1 MDRSKSISN
10 NKNHYENLDE
20 IKDCLFEN
28 FIKFSNREKN
38 NSTSPKYGDIYTC
51 DLGINAGSELDNV
64 RPCIVITSDKYNE
77 KSTVITVI
85 PISKKNKLFFH
96 QVEINKLTVDE
107 IESDIEGIAKLE
119 QIRTISKGRLGRKI
133 GRMSSEG
140 MELINKAIEFHFSLN
155 KKFI

>member
-1 MDRSKSISN
+1 MSCNKEIVN
-10 NKNHYENLDE
+10 NKNYYKNSDE
-20 IKDCLFEN
+20 IKNYLFDN
-28 FIKFSNREKN
+28 FVKFSTREKN
-38 NSTSPKYGDIYTC
+38 NSNTSPKYGEIYTC
-51 DLGINAGSELDNV
+51 DLGLNAGSELDNV

-96 QVEINKLTVDE
+96 QVEINDTTVEE
-107 IESDIEGIAKLE
+107 IESGIEGIAKLE

-133 GRMSSEG
+133 GKMSPEG

-155 KKFI
+155 K

>member
-1 MDRSKSISN
+1 MSN
-10 NKNHYENLDE
+10 NKRISSNKSYYENPDE
-20 IKDCLFEN
+20 IKNCLFDN

-38 NSTSPKYGDIYTC
+38 NNITNPKYGEIYTC
-51 DLGINAGSELDNV
+51 DLGLNAGSELDNV

-96 QVEINKLTVDE
+96 QVEINNITVEE

-119 QIRTISKGRLGRKI
+119 QIRTVSKGRLGRKI
-133 GRMSSEG
+133 GKMSSEG

-155 KKFI
+155 K

>member
-1 MDRSKSISN
+1 MSNNKRISN
-10 NKNHYENLDE
+10 NKSYYENPDE
-20 IKDCLFEN
+20 IKNCLFDN

-38 NSTSPKYGDIYTC
+38 NSTTSPKYGEIYTC
-51 DLGINAGSELDNV
+51 DLGLNAGSELDNV

-96 QVEINKLTVDE
+96 QVEINNTTVEE

-133 GRMSSEG
+133 GKMSSEG

-155 KKFI
+155 K